1 MDVDIFVIEGD
12 SLMIVVKELDY
23 VDMFGSIN
31 SYYDELLVSIIYMYY
46 VFDECIFVLDI
57 LLGYIS
63 ICIFIVCSNLIGF
76 IY

>member
-46 VFDECIFVLDI
+46 VFDEFIFVLDI

-63 ICIFIVCSNLIGF
+63 ICIFIVCSDLIGF

>member
-12 SLMIVVKELDY
+12 SLMIVVRELDN

-46 VFDECIFVLDI
+46 VFDEFIFVLDI

-76 IY
+76 IN

>member
-1 MDVDIFVIEGD
+1 
-12 SLMIVVKELDY
+12 MIVVKELDY

>member
-46 VFDECIFVLDI
+46 VFDEFIFVLDI

>member
-1 MDVDIFVIEGD
+1 
-12 SLMIVVKELDY
+12 MIVVKELDY
-23 VDMFGSIN
+23 VDMFESIN

-46 VFDECIFVLDI
+46 VFNEFIFVLDI

>member
-46 VFDECIFVLDI
+46 VFDEFIFV
-57 LLGYIS
+57 
-63 ICIFIVCSNLIGF
+63 
-76 IY
+76 

>member
-1 MDVDIFVIEGD
+1 MDVGIFVIEGD

-46 VFDECIFVLDI
+46 VFDEFIFVLDI

>member
-1 MDVDIFVIEGD
+1 
-12 SLMIVVKELDY
+12 MIVVKELNY